1 MHTNVLLNSVSPET
15 EAHAIVFHAGAA
27 CHCSAVRNSERNV
40 DEIDMDHNP
49 AYCDHEVKQVEGM
62 WTSLRFIVLW
72 RGLCP
77 YMYIGTS

>member
-1 MHTNVLLNSVSPET
+1 MQ
-15 EAHAIVFHAGAA
+15 
-27 CHCSAVRNSERNV
+27 NSERNV

-62 WTSLRFIVLW
+62 WTPLLVLW
-72 RGLCP
+72 SGICP